1 MKAEHLPPAVREAI
15 LAVLRQRTGHAAGLP
30 DPLPVGR
37 LIFLRDPAVR
47 GGDSTRVIAGAGDSG
62 YHLDYFRRDEHSAW
76 HARIHAD
83 GREEDL
89 ENYEGQVGLKVFPD
103 PAENERERQR
113 VYAHNAQ
120 VRELLR
126 KKGFED

>member
-1 MKAEHLPPAVREAI
+1 MKTVPAAI
-15 LAVLRQRTGHAAGLP
+15 RDVFLAALRPLTAHAAGLP

-37 LIFLRDPAVR
+37 LIFLRDPAAT
-47 GGDSTRVIAGAGDSG
+47 GGDSTRLIVGKDDGG
-62 YHLDYFRRDEHSAW
+62 FHLDYFRRDEHSAW
-76 HARIHAD
+76 HARIHED

-89 ENYEGQVGLKVFPD
+89 DNYEGQFGLKVFPD
-103 PAENERERQR
+103 PAATERERQR